1 MDTIESIMYVPYSVC
16 EGGEE
21 KIMYICVPTTLV
33 IMKSQQVEKSQFIFW
48 N

>member
-1 MDTIESIMYVPYSVC
+1 MDTIESIMYIPYNVY
-16 EGGEE
+16 EDGE
-21 KIMYICVPTTLV
+21 KKTMYICVPATLV